1 MKIDLSP
8 AVEALRNQLHEQEA
22 EANETRKMINSL
34 LRRMGEDLEF
44 PEAESGQMQM
54 RMNGAV
60 RPDQYYGKAF
70 ATAAQ
75 EYLERR
81 KQACSAEEIMTALEQ
96 GGFDFKKLGWKERKD
111 WPRLTAISLAK
122 NNQKFHKLPNGTFGL
137 LSWYPDIAKR
147 NENGS
152 PPVKKKRGRRRKTSK
167 AKGPKLLP
175 ESTGLDESG
184 IQPAKKR
191 GRPPKIGQAADQVS
205 RVETA

>member
-22 EANETRKMINSL
+22 EASETRKMINSL

-44 PEAESGQMQM
+44 PEAESGQMQI
-54 RMNGAV
+54 RMNGVA

-96 GGFDFKKLGWKERKD
+96 GGFDFKKLGWRERKD

-147 NENGS
+147 NESGN
-152 PPVKKKRGRRRKTSK
+152 PPVKQKRGRSRKAHK
-167 AKGPKLLP
+167 AKRPKLLADVQ
-175 ESTGLDESG
+175 GG
-184 IQPAKKR
+184 QPA
-191 GRPPKIGQAADQVS
+191 DQFS
-205 RVETA
+205 KEETA